1 MTACTSAAV
10 IGLGLI
16 GGSVSRDLAARG
28 VRVRAYDA
36 NADHLASALRD
47 GVVHEALDW
56 TLAGVAGAE
65 VVVIA
70 VPVDAAIEILG
81 RLEPFTSDAR
91 LITDVGST
99 KARIVASANDLQL
112 GARFVGSHPMA
123 GGHRSGWDASSA
135 GLFDGAPVYL
145 CPTSCASEDTRSLAD
160 AFWRDLGARPI
171 CMDAERHDNQLAW
184 TSHLPHI
191 VSTALAL
198 TLAQANVGR
207 RDLERRRK
215 RAPGPA
221 PQQVIGGPLGQPVF
235 GALLQGVERARGHE
249 PTAQAVIAFL
259 HRGKDP
265 GEALGEIG
273 STGRPRDAAVSCGCA
288 HGREGANGQTDFELA
303 ARQALFVQSEYHTAI
318 NDQGSPG
325 IVAIPH
331 SDYGFVGFAH
341 AAGGAGRFLDRQSPA
356 TRCQP

>member
-207 RDLERRRK
+207 RDLG
-215 RAPGPA
+215 PGGRDVTRLAGSSPD
-221 PQQVIGGPLGQPVF
+221 VW
-235 GALLQGVERARGHE
+235 
-249 PTAQAVIAFL
+249 TAIA
-259 HRGKDP
+259 HDN
-265 GEALGEIG
+265 
-273 STGRPRDAAVSCGCA
+273 AAA
-288 HGREGANGQTDFELA
+288 IDHALA
-303 ARQALFVQSEYHTAI
+303 AAEVEIAGFRRALAR
-318 NDQGSPG
+318 NDAVDLHERFS
-325 IVAIPH
+325 
-331 SDYGFVGFAH
+331 
-341 AAGGAGRFLDRQSPA
+341 AARNWFDG
-356 TRCQP
+356 

>member
-1 MTACTSAAV
+1 MTVCSSAAV

-16 GGSVSRDLAARG
+16 GGSLTRDLAARG

-81 RLEPFTSDAR
+81 RLEPFTTDAR

-99 KARIVASANDLQL
+99 KARIVASANDISL
-112 GARFVGSHPMA
+112 GDRFVGSHPMA
-123 GGHRSGWDASSA
+123 GGHRSGWDASSS

-145 CPTSCASEDTRSLAD
+145 CPTSRANEDTRSLAD

-198 TLAQANVGR
+198 TLAHANVGR
-207 RDLERRRK
+207 MDLGPGGRDVTRL
-215 RAPGPA
+215 AGSSA
-221 PQQVIGGPLGQPVF
+221 DVW
-235 GALLQGVERARGHE
+235 
-249 PTAQAVIAFL
+249 TAIA
-259 HRGKDP
+259 HDN
-265 GEALGEIG
+265 
-273 STGRPRDAAVSCGCA
+273 AAAIDSA
-288 HGREGANGQTDFELA
+288 LA
-303 ARQALFVQSEYHTAI
+303 AAEVEIAGFRRALAR
-318 NDQGSPG
+318 NDAVELHERFS
-325 IVAIPH
+325 
-331 SDYGFVGFAH
+331 
-341 AAGGAGRFLDRQSPA
+341 AARNWFDG
-356 TRCQP
+356 

>member
-16 GGSVSRDLAARG
+16 GGSLSRDLAARG

-47 GVVHEALDW
+47 GVVHEALDS

-81 RLEPFTSDAR
+81 RLEPFTADAR

-99 KARIVASANDLQL
+99 KGRIVTTANDLRL
-112 GARFVGSHPMA
+112 GDRFVGSHPMA
-123 GGHRSGWDASSA
+123 GGHKSGWDASSA

-145 CPTSCASEDTRSLAD
+145 CPTSRANEDTRSLAD

-207 RDLERRRK
+207 MDLGPGGRDVTRL
-215 RAPGPA
+215 AGSSA
-221 PQQVIGGPLGQPVF
+221 DVW
-235 GALLQGVERARGHE
+235 
-249 PTAQAVIAFL
+249 TAIA
-259 HRGKDP
+259 HDN
-265 GEALGEIG
+265 
-273 STGRPRDAAVSCGCA
+273 AAA
-288 HGREGANGQTDFELA
+288 IDHALA
-303 ARQALFVQSEYHTAI
+303 AAEVEIAGFRRALAR
-318 NDQGSPG
+318 NDAVDLHERFS
-325 IVAIPH
+325 
-331 SDYGFVGFAH
+331 
-341 AAGGAGRFLDRQSPA
+341 AARNWFDG
-356 TRCQP
+356 

>member
-16 GGSVSRDLAARG
+16 GGSLSRDLAARG

-47 GVVHEALDW
+47 GVVHEALDS
-56 TLAGVAGAE
+56 TLAGVVGAE

-81 RLEPFTSDAR
+81 RLEPFTADAR

-99 KARIVASANDLQL
+99 KARIVTAANDLRF
-112 GARFVGSHPMA
+112 ADRFVGSHPMA

-145 CPTSCASEDTRSLAD
+145 CPTSRASEETRSLAD

-207 RDLERRRK
+207 MDLGPGGRDVTRLAGSSADVWTAIAHDNAAAIDSALAAAEVEIAGFRR
-215 RAPGPA
+215 
-221 PQQVIGGPLGQPVF
+221 
-235 GALLQGVERARGHE
+235 ALARN
-249 PTAQAVIAFL
+249 
-259 HRGKDP
+259 
-265 GEALGEIG
+265 
-273 STGRPRDAAVSCGCA
+273 DAADLHERFS
-288 HGREGANGQTDFELA
+288 A
-303 ARQALFVQSEYHTAI
+303 ARNWF
-318 NDQGSPG
+318 DG
-325 IVAIPH
+325 
-331 SDYGFVGFAH
+331 
-341 AAGGAGRFLDRQSPA
+341 
-356 TRCQP
+356 